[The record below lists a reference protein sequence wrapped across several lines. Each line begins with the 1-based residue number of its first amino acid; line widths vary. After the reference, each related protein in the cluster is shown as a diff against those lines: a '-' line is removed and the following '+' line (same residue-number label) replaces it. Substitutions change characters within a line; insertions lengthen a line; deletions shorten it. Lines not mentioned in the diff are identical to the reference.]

1 MLGFAGILQPH
12 DACALGQERYVEFAA
27 GPEAF
32 AVIGRGRAAD
42 LYVDS
47 ADFSGV
53 ALAARNL
60 QADLHRVSGLSAR
73 LTDDV
78 QRADAQM
85 ILIGTLGHSRVIDRL
100 VAERKIDTAAIAGKW
115 ESFLIQVVSAPL
127 PGIERALIICGSDKR
142 GTIFGIYDLSEQMGV
157 SPWYF
162 WADVAIRHRDA
173 VYVRPG
179 RYLQG
184 EPAVKYRGIF
194 LNDEAPDLTNWVREK
209 YGTAPGYPSSANYGH
224 EFYARVFELILRLKG
239 NLLWPAM
246 WDNAFNEDDPE
257 NPRLSDEY
265 GVVMGTSHQEPM
277 LRAQKEWDRRYLDS
291 VGHWNYA
298 THPKLLEDFWRDGVR
313 RNRSYESLITIGLRG
328 ANDTPMIA
336 GPAAANKALLE
347 RIVEVQRRIL
357 SEEFHTDAA
366 TVPQVWC
373 LYKEVMEYYE
383 AGMRVPDDV
392 SLLWADDNWGNLRR
406 VPTASERQRGGGA
419 GIYYHFDYHGG
430 PRSYQWIN
438 SDPIPKIWEQMSLA
452 KQYGADRIW
461 IVNVGHLKGYE
472 LPIEFFL
479 QLGWNTTRWKG
490 DSSSEF
496 TRLWSA
502 REFGP
507 DYAGRIAAIVSAY
520 TRYNGRRKP
529 ELVDASTYSLEH
541 YDEFEKVVGDY
552 DALAKDAQQISERLP
567 PEDRAAFYE
576 LVLFPV
582 KASALLNEM
591 YLAAARNA
599 LYARQR
605 RASTSDM
612 AERTRALFQAEMD
625 LMDEFNHRRLGG
637 RWDHF
642 MDQPVIGYTGW
653 RDPPR
658 NSLDAI
664 KLTELTP
671 EPAPDLGVT
680 AEGTDIAVDQ
690 GALKLPAIDGFNRQR
705 RHIDVFNRGT
715 GDFEVAARASAPWIL
730 VDRPRANV
738 AKDERLWVSIDWS
751 SVPAGATTGTVTVSG
766 AHREVNIEVRVFSPK
781 AETARAL
788 RGFVEGE
795 GVVAIEPEHF
805 SAKYDA
811 GDKRWIRVEDYGR
824 TLSGMRASGP
834 ADVRAVPGKD
844 SPRLEYQVYLFESG
858 TFDLYAVTSPT
869 LNFLSGRGLQFAAS
883 VDDGPLSTIDA
894 VPVDAS
900 GHEPAES
907 WEQAVT
913 NNARWVRIPLKFDKP
928 GYHALK
934 LWMIDPGVL
943 VQRLILDTG
952 GLKPSY
958 LGPPESFHVIA
969 DGLRDP

>member
-1 MLGFAGILQPH
+1 
-12 DACALGQERYVEFAA
+12 
-27 GPEAF
+27 
-32 AVIGRGRAAD
+32 
-42 LYVDS
+42 
-47 ADFSGV
+47 
-53 ALAARNL
+53 
-60 QADLHRVSGLSAR
+60 
-73 LTDDV
+73 
-78 QRADAQM
+78 
-85 ILIGTLGHSRVIDRL
+85 
-100 VAERKIDTAAIAGKW
+100 
-115 ESFLIQVVSAPL
+115 VVNAPL
-127 PGIERALIICGSDKR
+127 PGIEHALVICGSDKR

-162 WADVAIRHRDA
+162 WADVAIRHQSA

-194 LNDEAPDLTNWVREK
+194 LNDEAPDLTNWVHAK
-209 YGTAPGYPSSANYGH
+209 YGSAPGYPSAANYGR
-224 EFYARVFELILRLKG
+224 EFYAHVFELILRLKG

-257 NPRLSDEY
+257 NPRLADEY

-277 LRAQKEWDRRYLDS
+277 LRAQKEWDRRYLES

-298 THPKLLEDFWRDGVR
+298 THPKLLEDFWREGVR
-313 RNRSYESLITIGLRG
+313 RNRRYESLVTIGLRG

-347 RIVEVQRRIL
+347 HIVDTQRGIL
-357 SEEFHTDAA
+357 SEVFGADAA

-373 LYKEVMEYYE
+373 LYKEVMDYYE
-383 AGMRVPDDV
+383 AGLRVPDDV
-392 SLLWADDNWGNLRR
+392 TLLWADDNWGNLRR
-406 VPTASERQRGGGA
+406 VPTAAERQRRGGA

-438 SDPIPKIWEQMSLA
+438 SDPIPKVWEQMSLA
-452 KQYGADRIW
+452 KEYGADRIW

-472 LPIEFFL
+472 LPTEFFL
-479 QLGWNTTRWKG
+479 QLAWNRARWKE
-490 DSSSEF
+490 DSLGEF

-502 REFGP
+502 REFGAA
-507 DYAGRIAAIVSAY
+507 YADRIAGIVSAY

-529 ELVDASTYSLEH
+529 ELVDATSYSLAH
-541 YDEFEKVVGDY
+541 YDEFEKVVADY
-552 DALAKDAQQISERLP
+552 DSLAKAAQEVYEKLP
-567 PEDRAAFYE
+567 AEDRAAFYE
-576 LVLFPV
+576 LVSFPV
-582 KASALLNEM
+582 KASAQLNEM

-612 AERTRALFQAEMD
+612 AARTRALFQAEMD
-625 LMDEFNHRRLGG
+625 LMDEFNHRLLDG

-658 NSLDAI
+658 NSLDAV

-671 EPAPDLGVT
+671 EPAPDMGVT
-680 AEGTDIAVDQ
+680 AEGTEV
-690 GALKLPAIDGFNRQR
+690 AIDRGNLQLPPIDAFNRQR
-705 RHIDVFNRGT
+705 RHIDVFNRGK
-715 GDFEVAARASAPWIL
+715 GDFAVAARASAAWIL
-730 VDRPRANV
+730 LDRSSVTV

-751 SVPAGATTGTVTVSG
+751 RVPTGETTGTVTLNG
-766 AHREVNIEVRVFSPK
+766 ANRQVEVEVRVSNP
-781 AETARAL
+781 EGLTARTL
-788 RGFVEGE
+788 EGFVEGE
-795 GVVAIEPEHF
+795 GVVSIEPEHF
-805 SAKYDA
+805 SAKSDA

-824 TLSGMRASGP
+824 TLSGMRATGP
-834 ADVRAVPGKD
+834 VDARAVPGKD
-844 SPRLEYQVYLFESG
+844 SPRLEYRVYLFEGG
-858 TFDLYAVTSPT
+858 TFDVYAVTSPT

-894 VPVDAS
+894 VKVDAS

-907 WEQAVT
+907 WEQAVA
-913 NNARWVRIPLKFDKP
+913 NNARWVRMHLAFDKP
-928 GYHALK
+928 GYHRLK

-943 VQRLILDTG
+943 VQRIIIDTG
-952 GLKPSY
+952 GLEPSY
-958 LGPPESFHVIA
+958 LGPPESFHVPSA
-969 DGLRDP
+969 SPAGPASRAVE